1 MTGEVPQ
8 YLINY
13 LVGARSNLRLSGT
26 LSKGSPYHSVGGVT
40 IYTHNQGRL
49 RECLEPLRK
58 GGSVPVIENPNGLN
72 AVDVQAGQLAI
83 SSLSKYGALLTCT
96 FLNCS
101 AIACKLKE
109 AKGAEGTYF
118 ALGHIVSGV
127 ENALEDFGNII
138 RGRFRIVDVAFR
150 SEESIRPQI
159 ENKIKDLYKR
169 GLTRSS
175 QVEPDKVRIRT
186 DRSWDAMMVTKEGVS
201 FLREDA
207 PQEWNPRIEQQAA
220 WKT

>member
-1 MTGEVPQ
+1 MTSEAPQ

-26 LSKGSPYHSVGGVT
+26 LSKGSPYQSVSGVT
-40 IYTHNQGRL
+40 IFTHNQGRL
-49 RECLEPLRK
+49 RECLEPLWK
-58 GGSVPVIENPNGLN
+58 GSSVPVIENPNGLS
-72 AVDVQAGQLAI
+72 AIDVQAGQLAI

-96 FLNCS
+96 LLNCS
-101 AIACKLKE
+101 GIAFKLKE

-127 ENALEDFGNII
+127 GNVLEDFENII
-138 RGRFRIVDVAFR
+138 KGRFRIMDVAFR
-150 SEESIRPQI
+150 SEESVRSQI
-159 ENKIKDLYKR
+159 DSGIEELCKR
-169 GLTRSS
+169 GLAESS
-175 QVEPDKVRIRT
+175 QVEPDKVRVRT
-186 DRSWDAMMVTKEGVS
+186 DRSWEAMMVTKEGVS

-207 PQEWNPRIEQQAA
+207 PQEWNPRVEQQAA